1 MESKFPIPVLCEDLE
16 KSSYIETFKFN
27 LHDFDN
33 SFKINDGKLFIN
45 LIIINNIFDSNL
57 VNLNQV
63 TYMAK
68 VMTELKTI
76 IIKSDGPI
84 IDIIIDENELNNTE
98 TIEIKVF
105 LVAKEEIEIK
115 NNGCLKGIYSINE
128 PFIIEESWVLAE
140 SNSYFIDYQ
149 RKGDSFFLVAK
160 STELKDK
167 GFQIDTT
174 QSNHIIIKLEPDL
187 HNSVI
192 ELKRKENPYGKFII
206 SSLLLNAVTVVLF
219 ELLSNF
225 DDLEEY
231 KTKEWFNLLSFSS
244 KFSLGK
250 DLQEIVQEIE
260 QSNKDMTLL
269 IEYSQKL
276 INLMYSKSLITIA
289 KEVK

>member
-16 KSSYIETFKFN
+16 KSSYIETFKFY
-27 LHDFDN
+27 LHDFDK
-33 SFKINDGKLFIN
+33 SFKIDDSKLFIN
-45 LIIINNIFDSNL
+45 LIVINNIFDSKL

-76 IIKSDGPI
+76 IIKSDGPK

-105 LVAKEEIEIK
+105 LVSKEEIEIK

-128 PFIIEESWVLAE
+128 PFIIEESWVLGE
-140 SNSYFIDYQ
+140 SNPYFIDYQ

-160 STELKDK
+160 SAELKDK
-167 GFQIDTT
+167 GFQIDTK

-206 SSLLLNAVTVVLF
+206 SSLLLNAVSVVLF